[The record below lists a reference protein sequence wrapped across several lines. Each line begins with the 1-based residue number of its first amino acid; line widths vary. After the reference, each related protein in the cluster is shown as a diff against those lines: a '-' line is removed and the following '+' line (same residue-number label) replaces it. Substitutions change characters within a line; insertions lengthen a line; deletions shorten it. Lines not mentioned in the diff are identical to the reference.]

1 MLIQTTKRHKRV
13 NINPRK
19 VKLVY
24 LKPWDVG
31 DLVALKD
38 GRQYQ
43 VMPDQ
48 SALLVSY
55 GRTNTWED
63 IRQAQRDGA
72 PYDSD
77 WREFL

>member
-19 VKLVY
+19 VKFVHFM
-24 LKPWDVG
+24 PWG
-31 DLVALKD
+31 DLVVLKNAQ
-38 GRQYQ
+38 QYQ

-55 GRTNTWED
+55 GRTNSWDD
-63 IRQAQRDGA
+63 IWQAQRDGA